1 MAAVRRAIFLFVV
14 ALCVGCGSS
23 QAPLTPGALRLPAG
37 VHGPSASQKLSHVI
51 VLIQENR
58 SFENLF
64 AGYPG
69 ANAPMSGC
77 AIPRSNALRHLV
89 ARGHVRRASGSG
101 CPYGDVSVTLQQS
114 TFQKNHDLR
123 HDWRSAHTD
132 YDNGNMDGFSLWG
145 RPGYFAYTYIEQS
158 QVEPYWSMA
167 QQYVLADNM
176 FSTQFGGS
184 FTGHL
189 NLIAGTDDL
198 KPPNKAEVDFPSRAP
213 DDCDARRGT
222 KSSYVTEQGIVKHF
236 AGPFPCFYQ
245 FNTIAQV
252 LDGASVPWKIYASK
266 VLDGGF
272 WEPFEEIAYVRC
284 ATWKVPIVGP
294 KDCYG
299 EGNDWQT
306 NIVAPQSQVLYDA
319 ADGNLASVNWVIP
332 SKPDSDH
339 PTYHSDMGPSWV
351 ASVVNAIG
359 ESSYWS
365 SSAIIV
371 VWDDWGGF
379 YDNAAPPQLDYRGLG
394 IRVPCLIISPYAK
407 QGYVS
412 HVQYEDGSILRFI
425 EEVYG
430 LPAGSIGP
438 TSQGYTDGRA
448 NSLDDAF
455 DFNQNPRPFYP
466 IGTKYPMSKFLH
478 EPPSYGPVDD
488 E

>member
-1 MAAVRRAIFLFVV
+1 MLAFRATLFLF
-14 ALCVGCGSS
+14 ALSLCAGCGGGQSS
-23 QAPLTPGALRLPAG
+23 VIPGAARVLAR

-64 AGYPG
+64 AGYPN

-77 AIPRSNALRHLV
+77 ALPRSNA
-89 ARGHVRRASGSG
+89 VRRSIARRHFRGATGSG
-101 CPYGDVSVTLQQS
+101 CPSGDVSVPLQQT

-132 YDNGNMDGFSLWG
+132 YDNGNMDGFSQWG
-145 RPGYFAYTYIEQS
+145 PPGYYAYSYIEQS

-167 QQYVLADNM
+167 QQYVLGDNM
-176 FSTQFGGS
+176 FSTEFGGS

-198 KPPNKAEVDFPSRAP
+198 TPPNKAEVDFPSKAP
-213 DDCDARRGT
+213 DDCDANRGT
-222 KSSYVTEQGIVKHF
+222 KSSYVTDQGVVKHF

-284 ATWKVPIVGP
+284 ATWKVPISGP
-294 KDCYG
+294 QDCYG
-299 EGNDWQT
+299 AGQDWQT
-306 NIVAPQSQVLYDA
+306 NVIAPQSQVLSDA
-319 ADGNLASVNWVIP
+319 ANGNLASVNWVIP

-339 PTYHSDMGPSWV
+339 PTYHSDQGPSWV

-365 SSAIIV
+365 NSAIIV

-394 IRVPCLIISPYAK
+394 IRVPFLVISPYAK

-438 TSQGYTDGRA
+438 TSKGYTDGRA

-455 DFNQNPRPFYP
+455 DFTQSPRPFYP
-466 IGTKYPMSKFLH
+466 IGSKYPIGHFLH
-478 EPPSYGPVDD
+478 EPPSYGPVDT